1 MVRLSCYVVL
11 SCFLN
16 DRKASQGFDRVFEG
30 KWSTTEYLYEGR
42 DRECEGRI
50 DEKYLIQYS
59 N

>member
-1 MVRLSCYVVL
+1 VL